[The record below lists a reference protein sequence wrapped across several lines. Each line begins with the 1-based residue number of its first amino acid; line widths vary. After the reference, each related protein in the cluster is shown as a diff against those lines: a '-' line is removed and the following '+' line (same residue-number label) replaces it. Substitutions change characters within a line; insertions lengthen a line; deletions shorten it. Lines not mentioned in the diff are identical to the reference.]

1 MFSLS
6 SKCPLSDHSPSRQR
20 LAPNRTQLECIV
32 NSDIP
37 WGDAVF
43 EVTPGENAGKY
54 CRSVMRRAGKRAG
67 WVWRAYLRAPC
78 CKALGVVCAGLS
90 GVILWSEVG
99 FAQHQRQRERQQ
111 ATSNKHS
118 FSTKLMVSPRFR
130 HACKV
135 GMNRS
140 SAAQMALLHATRSL
154 RFIWRAERTTT

>member
-1 MFSLS
+1 M
-6 SKCPLSDHSPSRQR
+6 
-20 LAPNRTQLECIV
+20 N
-32 NSDIP
+32 NDIP

-43 EVTPGENAGKY
+43 EVTPGENAGQY

-99 FAQHQRQRERQQ
+99 FAKQQRQREQQRQQ
-111 ATSNKHS
+111 ATSTALAPN
-118 FSTKLMVSPRFR
+118 LMVSPRFR
-130 HACKV
+130 YACNV
-135 GMNRS
+135 EMNRS

-154 RFIWRAERTTT
+154 RFIWRAERTTTSAAVF